1 MGDDQQ
7 TISTLR
13 RAAQA
18 AVRDHH
24 LDSGVAA
31 AAWSAAHAPHRRRGQ
46 ALAIV
51 ASALAAV
58 ALATALSVWRGGGHH
73 AVSPASGSA
82 CAGNVTTDPLP
93 MWARGGF
100 SSAGLNTPHVIG
112 AHGDIIAVLFVQP
125 RVHQP
130 AGTYNK
136 ILWVAKAGYGP
147 LHISAHLEGTS
158 RAVTRELP
166 NGPGPSYVDM
176 PAAGCWEMS
185 LSWAGYQDTLAVQY
199 LP

>member
-1 MGDDQQ
+1 MADEQQ

-13 RAAQA
+13 RAAEA

-24 LDSGVAA
+24 LESGVAA
-31 AAWSAAHAPHRRRGQ
+31 EAWSAAHAPHRRHAH
-46 ALAIV
+46 ALAIAAGV
-51 ASALAAV
+51 LAVV
-58 ALATALSVWRGGGHH
+58 ALATALSVWRGSGHRTG
-73 AVSPASGSA
+73 SPAAGSQ

-93 MWARGGF
+93 TWARGGF
-100 SSAGLNTPHVIG
+100 SSAGLNTPHVLG
-112 AHGDIIAVLFVQP
+112 EHGKILAVLFVQP

-136 ILWVAKAGYGP
+136 ILWVARAGYGP
-147 LHISAHLEGTS
+147 LHISAHLQGTS
-158 RAVTRELP
+158 QTTTRELP

-176 PAAGCWEMS
+176 PAAGCWQMS
-185 LSWAGYQDTLAVQY
+185 LSWAGYHDTLALQY